1 MKTGQILAKVV
12 TCNKPSGNV
21 TMFSIAMVPIL
32 LASAIHSTLF
42 AAREETPQVIIL
54 VRLIYP
60 ILCEKITISLTD
72 LIGIQEVES
81 CPRPKPI

>member
-1 MKTGQILAKVV
+1 
-12 TCNKPSGNV
+12 
-21 TMFSIAMVPIL
+21 MVPIL

-60 ILCEKITISLTD
+60 K
-72 LIGIQEVES
+72 
-81 CPRPKPI
+81 R